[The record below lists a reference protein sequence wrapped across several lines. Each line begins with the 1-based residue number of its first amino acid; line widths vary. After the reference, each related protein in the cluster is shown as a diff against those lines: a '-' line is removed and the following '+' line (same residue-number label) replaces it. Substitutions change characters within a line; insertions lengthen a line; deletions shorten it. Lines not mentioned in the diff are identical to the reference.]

1 MMNIRQLGKTIQH
14 GYAKLPLHWL
24 LACLVAFHGAVLLHD
39 LQPTVYAL
47 LKSHADSNLN
57 MDNLNT
63 ILDSPAL
70 NVLFVLV
77 LGAGLIVNAIGLT
90 LRARTAWVMS
100 LFLLFSNLAYD
111 LWQGTHGANLVNINA
126 YLLLLI
132 TLLFLYGRHFN
143 QASVISGTLFAVLGI
158 SLLLAYSTTGTL
170 YLGSDFSPA
179 INNIS
184 NAFYFS
190 IVAMS
195 TVGFGDIVPTS
206 INSRLFTT
214 SIIILGIT
222 VLATAVSAVIGPLIQ
237 GRIKNLVNGKHHK
250 RMKKN
255 HIILVGNSP
264 LAQSVY
270 TVLCQAQH
278 PVVVIAPDDS
288 ATGYPADTDII
299 IGDASD
305 AAVLTQANAEHATY
319 VLALGNDDS
328 ENAFIVLAAQEA
340 GGVDTKTVALVNS
353 AVHVNKIKQVKP
365 DVILSLPSLGAEIL
379 GRLIAGEPITE
390 ELISQLL
397 FPLTKP
403 SALNESS
410 S

>member
-24 LACLVAFHGAVLLHD
+24 LACLVAIHGAVLLHD
-39 LQPTVYAL
+39 LQPAVYAL

-111 LWQGTHGANLVNINA
+111 LWQGTDSANVVNINA

-132 TLLFLYGRHFN
+132 ALLFLYGGHFN

-195 TVGFGDIVPTS
+195 TVGFGDIVPIS

-237 GRIKNLVNGKHHK
+237 GRIKHLVNGKHRK

-255 HIILVGNSP
+255 HIILVGTSP

-278 PVVVIAPDDS
+278 PVVVIAPDDA

-299 IGDASD
+299 IGDASNE
-305 AAVLTQANAEHATY
+305 AVLTQANAQHATY

-340 GGVDTKTVALVNS
+340 GGAETKTVALVNS

-397 FPLTKP
+397 FPLSKP
-403 SALNESS
+403 VASSESS

>member
-1 MMNIRQLGKTIQH
+1 MMKIRQLGKTIQH
-14 GYAKLPLHWL
+14 WYTKLPLHWL
-24 LACLVAFHGAVLLHD
+24 LASLVAIHGILLLYA
-39 LQPTVYAL
+39 LQPAFYAL
-47 LKSHADSNLN
+47 LKNHADSGLDMGNLN
-57 MDNLNT
+57 A
-63 ILDSPAL
+63 ILDSPTL
-70 NVLFVLV
+70 NILFVLV
-77 LGAGLIVNAIGLT
+77 LGAGLIINAIGLT

-111 LWQGTHGANLVNINA
+111 LWQGTHSANIANINS
-126 YLLLLI
+126 YLLLLVA
-132 TLLFLYGRHFN
+132 LLLLYGLHFN
-143 QASVISGTLFAVLGI
+143 QASVISGTLFAVLGV
-158 SLLLAYSTTGTL
+158 SLLLVYSTTGAL
-170 YLGSDFSPA
+170 YLGSDFSPP

-222 VLATAVSAVIGPLIQ
+222 VLTTAVSAVIGPLIQ
-237 GRIKNLVNGKHHK
+237 TRIKNLVNGKHHK

-255 HIILVGNSP
+255 HIILVGVSP

-288 ATGYPADTDII
+288 PTSYPTDTDII

-340 GGVDTKTVALVNS
+340 GGSETKTVALVNS
-353 AVHVNKIKQVKP
+353 AVHLNKIKQVKP

-403 SALNESS
+403 LVPSESS